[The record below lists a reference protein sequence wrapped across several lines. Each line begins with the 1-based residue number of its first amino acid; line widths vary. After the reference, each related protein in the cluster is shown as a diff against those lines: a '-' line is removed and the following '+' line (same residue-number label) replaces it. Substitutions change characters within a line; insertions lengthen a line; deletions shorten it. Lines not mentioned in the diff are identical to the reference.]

1 MRRVPKLTWLE
12 SNFCDSQ
19 QGLLLAIENVDA
31 VIGVI
36 RKAKDTADARNVLS
50 VQFSL
55 SEEQANG
62 VLGMPLRRLTSL
74 EAGNITEEFE
84 ELGRTIERLSK
95 LLSSKEEILKV
106 VKSETEELRDR
117 FGEPRRSQ
125 IEDGESGQVD
135 IRDTLPNNECIVVM
149 TKRGFIKRV
158 RADTFTTQ
166 RRNTRGKRISGA
178 RNGDKVSRV
187 IHCWDHDDLLI
198 FTEDGAVYSLPAF
211 QLPEADRS
219 SRGTPLVHLLPR
231 LSTTGKIATILAL
244 SKMPEDEYL
253 VMLSEGGYIKRTAL
267 SDFTN
272 IRASGILA
280 MQQDKGDCLRWVQ
293 VCKEGDSIL
302 LASRQGKV
310 QHFAIDQNQLRPMS
324 RMARGVRAMQL
335 SDGDR
340 LQSMSVI
347 PQGYGSTD
355 NIWALFVTKQGY
367 GKRVPISE
375 FRMQNR
381 GGMGVF
387 GTKFR
392 PDDSLVAMHVL
403 YEGCESVVLGSSH
416 GNLNRTDVSGI
427 PIQSRSARGVRL
439 MKLDGGD
446 HLYAVALPTLAE
458 EAEEDLVP

>member
-1 MRRVPKLTWLE
+1 MI
-12 SNFCDSQ
+12 
-19 QGLLLAIENVDA
+19 AIRNVDA
-31 VIGVI
+31 VVDAI
-36 RKAKDTADARNVLS
+36 RKAKDTPDARAALS
-50 VQFSL
+50 ERFSL

-74 EAGNITEEFE
+74 EAGNIAKEVED
-84 ELGRTIERLSK
+84 LARTIEHLSM

-106 VKSETEELRDR
+106 VKEETAVLRDR
-117 FGEPRRSQ
+117 FGQPRRSR

-135 IRDTLPNNECIVVM
+135 MRDTLPNNECIVVM

-166 RRNTRGKRISGA
+166 HRNTRGKKISGA

-198 FTEDGAVYSLPAF
+198 FTEEGAVHSLPAF

-231 LSTTGKIATILAL
+231 LDATGKIATILAL

-267 SDFTN
+267 SNFTN
-272 IRASGILA
+272 IRANGIIA
-280 MQQDKGDCLRWVQ
+280 MHQDEGDCLRWVQ
-293 VCKEGDSIL
+293 VCREGDSIL

-310 QHFAIDQNQLRPMS
+310 QHFAIDQTQLRPMS

-335 SDGDR
+335 SEGDR

-347 PQGYGSTD
+347 PCADGSTEGM
-355 NIWALFVTKQGY
+355 WALFVTKQGF
-367 GKRVPISE
+367 GKRVLISE
-375 FRMQNR
+375 FRMQRR

-392 PDDSLVAMHVL
+392 SGDSLVAMHVL
-403 YEGCESVVLGSSH
+403 DEGCTTVVLGSSR

-458 EAEEDLVP
+458 EEAEEDLLPG